1 MQELWLPV
9 VEWETRYEVSSQGRV
24 RSLSYISPN
33 ANGGGWHERKGR
45 ILKPT
50 VNMNGYA
57 MVGLR
62 DRGRTQT
69 VTIHSVV
76 AKAFHGPSPGPIGLT
91 AGCWTVDH
99 KDRDK
104 LNNAADN
111 LRWLTAAENKRLAC
125 SSLTEDIARTIR
137 LRRTQGERGRALARE
152 YGISEAAVCLIF
164 KRKTWGWVE
173 DQ

>member
-1 MQELWLPV
+1 MQEVWRPV
-9 VEWETRYEVSSQGRV
+9 VGWETRYEVSSQGRV
-24 RSLSYISPN
+24 RSLACMVPN
-33 ANGGGWHERKGR
+33 AKGGGWHERKGR

-69 VTIHSVV
+69 VAIHSIVT
-76 AKAFHGPSPGPIGLT
+76 KAFHGPSPGPIGLA

-99 KDRDK
+99 KDCDK

-125 SSLTEDIARTIR
+125 SSLTEDIVRKIR
-137 LRRTQGERGRALARE
+137 LRRTQGECGRDLARE
-152 YGISEAAVCLIF
+152 HGISESAVCLIF
-164 KRKTWGWVE
+164 KRKTWGWVT
-173 DQ
+173 